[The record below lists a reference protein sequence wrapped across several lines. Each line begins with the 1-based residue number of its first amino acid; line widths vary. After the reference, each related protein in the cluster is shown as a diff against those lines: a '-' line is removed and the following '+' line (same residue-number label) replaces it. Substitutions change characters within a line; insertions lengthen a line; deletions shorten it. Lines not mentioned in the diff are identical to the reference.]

1 MKSLF
6 QAYHLLILF
15 SLTETTIATAVP
27 RYAKPGCN
35 DTCGNVRIPYPFG
48 IGANC
53 SINKWYVVDC
63 HSSTPYLSALNQL
76 EILGVNLENQTVT
89 VNTPKISYCQNPVP
103 NNGLTMSVDLGGSP
117 FLYSKSHNK
126 FVFEG
131 CGNAVM
137 MDNGSRVLTG
147 CATNC
152 LGDFVSDRNKCFGI
166 SCCQTTIP
174 HSLRLY
180 NVNITGDNGYDR
192 GCGSAFLVD
201 ENSYVSEENSSDVPV
216 SLLWTLSQGDID
228 QEVGKFTPAIKRE
241 FASFVVNSNKRV
253 VPKYAKPGC
262 SDICGN
268 VKIPYPFG
276 IGGDCS
282 VNQWYIIE
290 CNSSTPYLSAFGHLE
305 VLDVNTANQT
315 ITVNT
320 PKISACQNSIRK
332 SSKTMSIDLGLS
344 PFLFSK
350 SHNIF
355 VFEGCGN
362 AVMMDQGSQVLTGCS
377 TNCHNGSRG
386 DRNNCFGISCC
397 QTTIPHYLKSY
408 NINITRQAGDD
419 RACGS
424 AFLMDENSYVKGTFS
439 EENSSYVPISL
450 LWTLS
455 EDDINNVSCYYSP
468 GTLEVDLG
476 NRTTMKSWKCQFFE
490 FFSNYNFPQGNPYVG
505 DGLNDTEDCA
515 RCKDDG
521 SYCLYDTTYYYDADY
536 LIKLKLSCI
545 GTQLSSSAK
554 APANAE
560 APDFEKVPKNDKVI
574 KSSKTSLGLILG
586 ISISIGGPFVVA
598 TSYILYKV
606 IKQTIARRRRKR
618 FFKRNGGL
626 LLKQQQEA
634 DPSIVDKTIL
644 FTSHEL
650 KKATDNFN
658 ESKVLGRGGQG
669 TVYKGVLADGR
680 IVAVKKSKVFDESQ
694 LEQFINEV
702 VILSQVNH
710 RNVVKLLGC
719 CLETEVPMLVS
730 EFIPNGTLYDR
741 LHNDDSP
748 ISLETRL
755 QIATEVAGALAYLHS
770 ATSLQIY
777 HRDIKTTNILLDD
790 NYRAKVSD
798 FGTSRFV
805 AIDKSHLTTL
815 VKGTFGYLDPEYF
828 QSSQF
833 TEKSDVYSFGVVLVE
848 LLTGEKPISLARSDE
863 HRSLATHFMLAME
876 EGSAM
881 SIFDAVVI
889 NEGSRDELLA
899 IANLAM
905 RCLNLNGRNRPTMKE
920 VANELETIRTSHI
933 ASTAQTSMEL

>member
-1 MKSLF
+1 MFFRGFIKWKNSF
-6 QAYHLLILF
+6 
-15 SLTETTIATAVP
+15 TI
-27 RYAKPGCN
+27 
-35 DTCGNVRIPYPFG
+35 
-48 IGANC
+48 
-53 SINKWYVVDC
+53 
-63 HSSTPYLSALNQL
+63 
-76 EILGVNLENQTVT
+76 
-89 VNTPKISYCQNPVP
+89 
-103 NNGLTMSVDLGGSP
+103 SVDLLQ
-117 FLYSKSHNK
+117 LY
-126 FVFEG
+126 F
-131 CGNAVM
+131 
-137 MDNGSRVLTG
+137 R
-147 CATNC
+147 
-152 LGDFVSDRNKCFGI
+152 
-166 SCCQTTIP
+166 
-174 HSLRLY
+174 
-180 NVNITGDNGYDR
+180 
-192 GCGSAFLVD
+192 
-201 ENSYVSEENSSDVPV
+201 
-216 SLLWTLSQGDID
+216 
-228 QEVGKFTPAIKRE
+228 
-241 FASFVVNSNKRV
+241 
-253 VPKYAKPGC
+253 
-262 SDICGN
+262 
-268 VKIPYPFG
+268 
-276 IGGDCS
+276 
-282 VNQWYIIE
+282 
-290 CNSSTPYLSAFGHLE
+290 
-305 VLDVNTANQT
+305 
-315 ITVNT
+315 
-320 PKISACQNSIRK
+320 IR
-332 SSKTMSIDLGLS
+332 
-344 PFLFSK
+344 
-350 SHNIF
+350 
-355 VFEGCGN
+355 
-362 AVMMDQGSQVLTGCS
+362 
-377 TNCHNGSRG
+377 
-386 DRNNCFGISCC
+386 
-397 QTTIPHYLKSY
+397 
-408 NINITRQAGDD
+408 
-419 RACGS
+419 
-424 AFLMDENSYVKGTFS
+424 
-439 EENSSYVPISL
+439 
-450 LWTLS
+450 
-455 EDDINNVSCYYSP
+455 
-468 GTLEVDLG
+468 
-476 NRTTMKSWKCQFFE
+476 
-490 FFSNYNFPQGNPYVG
+490 
-505 DGLNDTEDCA
+505 
-515 RCKDDG
+515 
-521 SYCLYDTTYYYDADY
+521 
-536 LIKLKLSCI
+536 
-545 GTQLSSSAK
+545 
-554 APANAE
+554 
-560 APDFEKVPKNDKVI
+560 
-574 KSSKTSLGLILG
+574 
-586 ISISIGGPFVVA
+586 ISISIGVPFVVA

-777 HRDIKTTNILLDD
+777 HRDIKTTNILLDE

-889 NEGSRDELLA
+889 NEGSRDELLLV
-899 IANLAM
+899 ANLAM

-920 VANELETIRTSHI
+920 VASELETIRTSHI